1 MSTSSSY
8 ANMHATVLLDRPRK
22 FPNWP
27 KTTFLDVYVFI
38 GPNEDDT
45 LLGCIRHFADTPVTF
60 ESGIYECII
69 MVAQNH
75 KDVECCIP
83 TVTDGDSQPVNH
95 ADYFFVGD
103 LKHYFPVEAVD
114 PHRAYM
120 HISGAVIKSDTATAS
135 FHLDVQQY
143 TGAYADLANKAKE
156 VAAQTKS
163 SVAVTP
169 PSIFPVLG
177 VIPSFSRF
185 KSGKPVPYV
194 NRLVMFGGFLTGI
207 SEDLGHSGLKKR
219 FRIEVD
225 NIAFLGNTSAPPAT
239 PEPSTVM
246 ASSSGGK
253 GGRPSFGSFR
263 KRQRTDEDAPTS
275 SPTPS

>member
-45 LLGCIRHFADTPVTF
+45 MLGCIHHFADTPVTF

-83 TVTDGDSQPVNH
+83 TVTDGDSQPLNH

-143 TGAYADLANKAKE
+143 TGSRGSDEELCRCHA
-156 VAAQTKS
+156 
-163 SVAVTP
+163 